1 MPLESPD
8 KERFD
13 VAVGYAQLGM
23 FLEANEQLE
32 NIDPF
37 NRVAPEV
44 LVLRI
49 DIYCGLHK
57 WHLMREIAGRLCE
70 FDPSNLQWV
79 ISYAYAI
86 RRSESIDA
94 ARNILIN
101 SLPKFPSEAIIYY
114 YLACYDCQL
123 NRMEAATQYLKQS
136 FRINPDW
143 RLQALEDED
152 LK

>member
-44 LVLRI
+44 LALRI

-57 WHLMREIAGRLCE
+57 WHLMREIAGRLCK
-70 FDPSNLQWV
+70 FDPRNLQWV
-79 ISYAYAI
+79 ISYAYAT

-94 ARNILIN
+94 AKDILIT
-101 SLPKFPSEAIIYY
+101 SLLKFPREGIIYY
-114 YLACYDCQL
+114 NLACYDCQL
-123 NRMEAATQYLKQS
+123 NRIESAKQYLE
-136 FRINPDW
+136 R
-143 RLQALEDED
+143 
-152 LK
+152 